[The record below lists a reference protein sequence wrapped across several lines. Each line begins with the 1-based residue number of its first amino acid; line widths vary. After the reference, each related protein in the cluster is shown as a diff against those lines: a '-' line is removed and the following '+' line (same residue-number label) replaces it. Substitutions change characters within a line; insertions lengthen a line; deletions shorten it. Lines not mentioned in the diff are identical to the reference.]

1 MNFNLQQYLESE
13 YGKSVTD
20 LFTFTGQEPDEVFE
34 TKLLKV
40 FEQSKRSLT
49 ISDSNSFLAYFYD
62 SGSASG
68 EFMEKNTDN
77 ATYEDLFF
85 GAIDVFQK
93 HFALTDRQLPALVPY
108 MSLYLY
114 CDYPDSPFYPIL
126 FNCRFNNF
134 IDACKLI
141 GVNTPKELPLQK
153 DIADRCNL
161 YLVLCDCL
169 DEYRESNK
177 ISKAELCSLLYGY
190 APKYFDSI
198 KAEESDLLP
207 SPTRIWFAG
216 ASKGDYDQLTTIGT
230 GIWQC
235 NPLTQRGD
243 IVVMYALSPH
253 SHIHSVWR
261 AVQDATFNP
270 FDIYCDRIE
279 VGHIVEVPHISSKE
293 LKEDSFTKEIPIIR
307 KNLQGLNG
315 VELTIDQYKYLQK
328 MFKAKDSSFDISVLP
343 QIERAEL
350 DLNKPLAIEKD
361 VEENLLIPL
370 LEKLGYSSVRGEDW
384 DRQLAVKLGRN
395 EKYIPDFVFF
405 PREISSHQINAPFII
420 EAKYDFKNARQ
431 LKKDFDQGVSY
442 AHPLRSKLMGICDK
456 EQIRI
461 YRADADGM
469 FFEDTSI
476 VFHDFWGNIS
486 ADAEVFNRL
495 KKLIG
500 RDVIAKMA

>member
-20 LFTFTGQEPDEVFE
+20 MFTFTGQESEDVLDA
-34 TKLLKV
+34 KLLKIL
-40 FEQSKRSLT
+40 ELTKKSLMA
-49 ISDSNSFLAYFYD
+49 SESENFVGYFYNSGFATNEFLA
-62 SGSASG
+62 
-68 EFMEKNTDN
+68 KNTD
-77 ATYEDLFF
+77 DLSYQDILF
-85 GAIDVFQK
+85 GALDEIQK
-93 HFALTDRQLPALVPY
+93 SNGLTDRELPAFVPY
-108 MSLYLY
+108 MSLFLY
-114 CDYPDSPFYPIL
+114 YDFIESPYYPIL
-126 FNCRFNNF
+126 FNWKYNNF
-134 IDACKLI
+134 TDACKLI
-141 GVNTPKELPLQK
+141 GVEVIEDLPLQK
-153 DIADRCNL
+153 DIADRINL
-161 YLVLCDCL
+161 YILLCDNL
-169 DEYRESNK
+169 DAYREKNN
-177 ISKAELCSLLYGY
+177 ITKAELCSLLYGY

-198 KAEESDLLP
+198 KTEESELLA

-307 KNLQGLNG
+307 KNLQGLKG